1 MTMTTTFEMKKEST
15 MKNTFVKLSILCVAL
30 VCAVTSASYAGRG
43 DKAGTS
49 AAPMLLIPVG
59 ARDIALGG
67 SNLASSIGVD
77 AIYYNPAGLAFSKKS
92 SEAMFSHMSY
102 IADIG
107 VDYLAVSTSF
117 EGLGALALTVKA
129 LAIGDIDVTT
139 EANPDGTGEI
149 YTPRFTT
156 IGLTYSN
163 ALTDRI
169 SIGLTTNLISEQID
183 RVTSNGV
190 AFNFGVQYRGFAA
203 VNDLDIGV
211 TVKNIGPQMQ
221 YDGPGLIR
229 NGQIDNDVAV
239 GRSSSVYII
248 QASKAELPSVIE
260 LGFAYHA
267 SINEQTKLNFSSMF
281 LNQNFMD
288 DEFKLGG
295 EFVYDNTFFIR
306 GGYSMSPQAVKDT
319 YLYGASFGAGINQ
332 NFDGLDFTI
341 DYAYRSVKYFD
352 ANHVFTLKLGF

>member
-1 MTMTTTFEMKKEST
+1 MTTTLEMKKERT
-15 MKNTFVKLSILCVAL
+15 MKITFAKLSILCVAL
-30 VCAVTSASYAGRG
+30 VCAVTSVSYAGRG

-77 AIYYNPAGLAFSKKS
+77 AIYYNPAGLAFSKKN
-92 SEAMFSHMSY
+92 SEAMFSHMNY

-117 EGLGALALTVKA
+117 EGLGALALTIKA
-129 LAIGDIDVTT
+129 LSLGDIPVTT

-156 IGLTYSN
+156 IGITYSN

-190 AFNFGVQYRGFAA
+190 AFNFGVQYRG
-203 VNDLDIGV
+203 LDVGV
-211 TVKNIGPQMQ
+211 AVKNIGPQMQ
-221 YDGPGLIR
+221 YSGPGLIR
-229 NGQIDNDVAV
+229 NGQIDNDVSI
-239 GRSSSVYII
+239 GRSSSIYTI
-248 QASKAELPSVIE
+248 QASTAELPSVIE

-267 SINEQTKLNFSSMF
+267 SINEQTKVNFSSMF

-306 GGYSMSPQAVKDT
+306 AGYSMAPQAVKDT
-319 YLYGASFGAGINQ
+319 YIYGPSFGAGINQ